1 MKKYYY
7 ILLFSL
13 LFTGFTADAQR
24 NRPRPR
30 QVEAQK
36 TAFITN
42 ALDLSS
48 EEAQQ
53 FWPIYNASEKR
64 LESIRKEQRQAL
76 MQVRL
81 NGGSMSDSEA
91 NELLEN
97 IMIWEQSTLDEHKR
111 LVNELKGVV
120 SPQKI
125 LKLKRAEE
133 EFKRRLLQ
141 AMQNRK
147 KN

>member
-1 MKKYYY
+1 MRKIYY
-7 ILLFSL
+7 ILILTL
-13 LFTGFTADAQR
+13 LFTGLTAEAQR
-24 NRPRPR
+24 NRPGPG

-48 EEAQQ
+48 KEAQQ

-64 LESIRKEQRQAL
+64 MESIRKEQRQAL
-76 MQVRL
+76 MKVRL

-91 NELLEN
+91 SELLEN
-97 IMIWEQSTLDEHKR
+97 VMIWEQSMLDERKK
-111 LVNELKGVV
+111 LVEELKGVI

-125 LKLKRAEE
+125 LRLKRAEE

>member
-1 MKKYYY
+1 MRKFYY
-7 ILLFSL
+7 ILIFTL
-13 LFTGFTADAQR
+13 LFTGLTAEAQR
-24 NRPRPR
+24 NRPGPG

-48 EEAQQ
+48 KEAQQ

-64 LESIRKEQRQAL
+64 MESIRKEQRQAL
-76 MQVRL
+76 MKVRL

-91 NELLEN
+91 SELLEN
-97 IMIWEQSTLDEHKR
+97 VMIWEQSMLDERKK
-111 LVNELKGVV
+111 LVEELKGVI

-125 LKLKRAEE
+125 LRLKRAEE